1 MVGIQGLGG
10 VPDPK
15 PERTERVRNGRNQD
29 VSRSEAAAG
38 SSAAGEDGL
47 VISSEAKAA
56 SEVARIVRLAQ
67 SQDDVRADKIA
78 AARESL
84 ERGDY
89 RNPDVVGQVADRLL
103 KYFD

>member
-1 MVGIQGLGG
+1 MVSIQGLGG

-15 PERTERVRNGRNQD
+15 PERTDRVRNGRDQEVN
-29 VSRSEAAAG
+29 RGAAASG
-38 SSAAGEDGL
+38 SASSEDGL
-47 VISSEAKAA
+47 TISSEAKAA
-56 SEVARIVRLAQ
+56 SEVARVVRLAQ
-67 SQDDVRADKIA
+67 SQDDIRADRIA

-89 RNPDVVGQVADRLL
+89 KKPEVVSQVADRLL

>member
-1 MVGIQGLGG
+1 MVSIQGLGG

-15 PERTERVRNGRNQD
+15 PDRTDKVRQGREQD
-29 VSRSEAAAG
+29 VARKGTAPAG
-38 SSAAGEDGL
+38 AAAGEDGL
-47 VISSEAKAA
+47 SISSEAKAA
-56 SEVARIVRLAQ
+56 SEVARLVRLTQ
-67 SQDDVRADKIA
+67 SQDDIRADRIA

-89 RNPDVVGQVADRLL
+89 KKPEVVSQVAERLL